1 MCRAADANFK
11 GNLTEDIPYLQMG
24 IKDLES
30 RLGMS
35 KKYLNSTRVA
45 FDKLESL
52 MDADKWNHYV
62 KFAASTTGVAAAL
75 VIGGG

>member
-45 FDKLESL
+45 FDKLKSL
-52 MDADKWNHYV
+52 MDAEKWNHNV
-62 KFAASTTGVAAAL
+62 NVAASATGVAATL
-75 VIGGG
+75 LIGGG